1 MCNLLCGWNAAV
13 PDVCDA
19 EVNDLALE
27 AVSGLS
33 SAYRLLGHTS
43 RIKPGQGVVC
53 RGWGGSLDSGVG
65 LERCGCVVTVLA
77 CGGRSRHSSVFHRPF
92 YSVV

>member
-19 EVNDLALE
+19 EVSDLALE

-33 SAYRLLGHTS
+33 SAYQLLGHIS

-53 RGWGGSLDSGVG
+53 RG
-65 LERCGCVVTVLA
+65 
-77 CGGRSRHSSVFHRPF
+77 
-92 YSVV
+92 